1 MFYGTPYCTCGINY
15 EGFIDSDNI
24 VRIEEDVQT
33 EQDCR
38 RLCTLDRSCLLY
50 TYYNEGHVTDEKL
63 CIFLNEMHNPVQTC
77 ENCQTGAAICEPF
90 NECTVAVLDGGDNIS
105 MSKLF
110 VSESKTITFASGED
124 GCSKTVNGV
133 TVGSGGNGGICGNC
147 GGGGGS
153 GFINATEFVIFA
165 NLNIDAEITVHE
177 DSTTL
182 KISDSGEVLL
192 IAQNGYFDDGHGCSI
207 D

>member
-1 MFYGTPYCTCGINY
+1 MKTDCTCGINY
-15 EGFIDSDNI
+15 EGSIDSDNI

-63 CIFLNEMHNPVQTC
+63 CILLNEMHNPVRTC

-90 NECTVAVLDGGDNIS
+90 NQCTVAVLDGGDNIS

-110 VSESKTITFASGED
+110 VSESKTLTFASGED

-133 TVGSGGNGGICGNC
+133 TMVPVKMEECL
-147 GGGGGS
+147 
-153 GFINATEFVIFA
+153 V
-165 NLNIDAEITVHE
+165 TVV
-177 DSTTL
+177 
-182 KISDSGEVLL
+182 GEVGVVSSMQPSLSSSQ
-192 IAQNGYFDDGHGCSI
+192 I
-207 D
+207 